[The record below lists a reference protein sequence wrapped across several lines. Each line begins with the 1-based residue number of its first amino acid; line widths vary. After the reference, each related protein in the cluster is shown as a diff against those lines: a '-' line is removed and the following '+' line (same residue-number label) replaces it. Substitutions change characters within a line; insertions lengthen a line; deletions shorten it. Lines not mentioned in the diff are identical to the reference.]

1 MMRLPATPMM
11 PRLYDRRVGWFTTSV
26 LDYGRPEHEAVRRS
40 YIHRFRMEKRDPAA
54 AVSESVK
61 PIVFWIDPS
70 TPAWLVPWISAGV
83 EEWRPAFEE
92 AGFRNAISAQRPA
105 AGDTTWSMHDARYSM
120 IYWRPSTFPNA
131 TGGQIVDPRSGEIL
145 KAEVNMYHNIMSLM
159 RSWYFIQA
167 SPLDARARSL
177 PFPDSLMGR
186 LVQNVVAH
194 EVGHALGFPHNLKAS
209 SMYPADSVRS
219 PSFVRRMGHS
229 PSVMDYAR
237 FNYVAQ
243 PEDSVPVET
252 LMPRVGPYDRFA
264 VMWGHRPIDD
274 ARSPDDEL
282 PTLDRWASAQ
292 DTLPWLRFSTEG
304 AFNDPGDQ
312 TEAVGDADA
321 VKSSTLALKNLD
333 RVMAY
338 LLPAAERP
346 GRDYTLVREL
356 YDEAV
361 TQWSRY
367 MGHVAAVV
375 GGADAQERYGTGP
388 RFAPLPRARQREAVR
403 FLGNNAFRTPRSFT
417 DPALLRR
424 LEPVGVVARIRSAQ
438 ASVLNSLLMDARLA
452 RLIEYEALAASPD
465 EAYTVADL
473 LGDLRAS
480 IWSEL
485 SDSRVRVDVYRRNLQ
500 RAYIEVVARYLVTP
514 TGVRIGAVGAASDA
528 RALLRGDLIE
538 LRLAI
543 RSAVSRAGDANTR
556 LHLRDLDHEMGMV
569 LEPAR

>member
-1 MMRLPATPMM
+1 
-11 PRLYDRRVGWFTTSV
+11 
-26 LDYGRPEHEAVRRS
+26 
-40 YIHRFRMEKRDPAA
+40 
-54 AVSESVK
+54 
-61 PIVFWIDPS
+61 
-70 TPAWLVPWISAGV
+70 
-83 EEWRPAFEE
+83 
-92 AGFRNAISAQRPA
+92 
-105 AGDTTWSMHDARYSM
+105 
-120 IYWRPSTFPNA
+120 
-131 TGGQIVDPRSGEIL
+131 
-145 KAEVNMYHNIMSLM
+145 
-159 RSWYFIQA
+159 
-167 SPLDARARSL
+167 
-177 PFPDSLMGR
+177 MGR

-209 SMYPADSVRS
+209 SLYPADSVRS
-219 PSFVRRMGHS
+219 PAFVRRMGHS
-229 PSVMDYAR
+229 PSIMDYAR

-252 LMPRVGPYDRFA
+252 LVPRVGPYDRFA
-264 VMWGHRPIDD
+264 VMWGHRPIEG

-282 PTLDRWASAQ
+282 PTLNRWAGVQ

-321 VKSSTLALKNLD
+321 VKSSTLALRNLE
-333 RVMAY
+333 RVMGY

-346 GRDYTLVREL
+346 GRDYTLAREL

-367 MGHVAAVV
+367 MGHVAAAV

-388 RFAPLPRARQREAVR
+388 RFSPLPRTRQREAVR
-403 FLGNNAFRTPRSFT
+403 FLGSNAFRTPRTFT

-438 ASVLNSLLMDARLA
+438 ASVLNSLLSDARLV
-452 RLIEYEALAASPD
+452 RLIEYEALAASPN

-485 SDSRVRVDVYRRNLQ
+485 SDNRVRIDVYRRNLQ
-500 RAYIEVVARYLVTP
+500 RAYIEAIARYLVTP
-514 TGVRIGAVGAASDA
+514 SGVRIVAVGGASEA
-528 RALLRGDLIE
+528 RAVLRGELIE
-538 LRLAI
+538 LRQAV
-543 RSAVSRAGDANTR
+543 RSAIPRAGEANTR
-556 LHLRDLDHEMGMV
+556 LHLRDLDHELGMV